1 MVGAMGTGYP
11 LTQSWGYNNYS
22 SYLGYNT
29 GAGGLATAYS
39 QPIGSYTSP
48 TLDPTLA
55 ALPGS
60 TPQPPTSPPGEPM
73 VYYQPSESD

>member
-1 MVGAMGTGYP
+1 MGTGYP

-39 QPIGSYTSP
+39 QPIGSYASP
-48 TLDPTLA
+48 AIDPI
-55 ALPGS
+55 LPGS
-60 TPQPPTSPPGEPM
+60 VSQPPTSPQGELRCG
-73 VYYQPSESD
+73 SEEP